1 MKKLIRKFGDS
12 LVISFNKE
20 EQQVY
25 DLAKGKV
32 VNVYIK
38 EVKNVN

>member
-1 MKKLIRKFGDS
+1 MKKIIRKFGDS

-25 DLAKGKV
+25 GLAKDKIVKV
-32 VNVYIK
+32 NLE